1 MVLLLAKLT
10 VWDKI
15 QAVPVSTW
23 IHLGGAVLA
32 LLVLVRFWQQ
42 LAELNEIVPWVVFIV
57 FGGTSLL
64 YWTYERNEPAFLTPV
79 IEILAGHLPTRGEAT
94 LPPSHP

>member
-1 MVLLLAKLT
+1 MLMLAAKLT

-15 QAVPVSTW
+15 QAVPLTAW
-23 IHLGGAVLA
+23 IQLGGAVLA

-42 LAELNEIVPWVVFIV
+42 LSEVNEIVPWVVFIV

-64 YWTYERNEPAFLTPV
+64 YWTYERNEPAMLTPV
-79 IEILAGHLPTRGEAT
+79 IDILAGYLPTRGGPASV
-94 LPPSHP
+94 PGQP